1 MGQLGN
7 ASEVPSSWDEADQE
21 IKVLVETP
29 VVGGHRF
36 IQLAAGDYHVCGLDD
51 QYEAWCWG

>member
-7 ASEVPSSWDEADQE
+7 ASEVPSSWDEADQS
-21 IKVLVETP
+21 IQVLEEAP

-36 IQLAAGDYHVCGLDD
+36 IQLAAGDYHACGLDD